1 LADSTAPEAAA
12 SIRHPLAIALL
23 TLTFSTGLI
32 DAASYL
38 GLGRVFTANMTGN
51 VVLLGFG
58 LAGAGGLPII
68 SPILSLAAFLVG
80 SGLGAALGRLPERA
94 HTAHLGATLAL
105 EVTLVA
111 AAAILA
117 AALDVHPNTFAGDT
131 MVVILAF
138 AMGARNATVRR
149 IGVPDMTTTVL
160 TMTLTGLAA
169 DSRLAGGP
177 GTGTVRRTSAVV
189 AMLTGA
195 ISGALLL
202 KTSLALPLALA
213 AVLVLAAGVAY
224 VPPRLRGEASA
235 AG

>member
-1 LADSTAPEAAA
+1 
-12 SIRHPLAIALL
+12 
-23 TLTFSTGLI
+23 
-32 DAASYL
+32 
-38 GLGRVFTANMTGN
+38 M
-51 VVLLGFG
+51 
-58 LAGAGGLPII
+58 
-68 SPILSLAAFLVG
+68 
-80 SGLGAALGRLPERA
+80 
-94 HTAHLGATLAL
+94 
-105 EVTLVA
+105 
-111 AAAILA
+111 
-117 AALDVHPNTFAGDT
+117 HPNTFGGDT

-213 AVLVLAAGVAY
+213 AVLVLAAGD
-224 VPPRLRGEASA
+224 RLRAAAAARGGVGCRLKSGSPRPRTTPGPARPSRRRTASRSRHRRWGCGGIRWRTA
-235 AG
+235 SIPSLRNSALAVAPLITSAWTSPAMSTSPASSSVPGSLHAHE

>member
-1 LADSTAPEAAA
+1 LADSTAQQAAA
-12 SIRHPLAIALL
+12 SIRHPLTITLL
-23 TLTFSTGLI
+23 TLTFSTGLV

-68 SPILSLAAFLVG
+68 SPILSLAAFLLG
-80 SGLGAALGRLPERA
+80 SGLGAVLGRLPQRA
-94 HTAHLGATLAL
+94 HTAHLGVTLAL
-105 EVTLVA
+105 EVTLVG

-117 AALDVHPNTFAGDT
+117 ATLDLRPNTFGGDT

-177 GTGTVRRTSAVV
+177 GTGTLRRTSAVV
-189 AMLTGA
+189 MLTGA

-202 KTSLALPLALA
+202 KSSLALPLALA
-213 AVLVLAAGVAY
+213 AVLVLAAAVVY
-224 VPPRLRGEASA
+224 VPPRLRGQESA
-235 AG
+235 AS

>member
-1 LADSTAPEAAA
+1 MADSTAQQAAA
-12 SIRHPLAIALL
+12 SIRHPLTITLL
-23 TLTFSTGLI
+23 MLTFSTGLI

-80 SGLGAALGRLPERA
+80 SGLGAVLGRLPERA

-105 EVTLVA
+105 EVTLVG

-117 AALDVHPNTFAGDT
+117 ATLDVRPNSFGGDT

-202 KTSLALPLALA
+202 KASLALPLALA
-213 AVLVLAAGVAY
+213 AALVLAAAIGY

>member
-1 LADSTAPEAAA
+1 MADSTAQEAAA
-12 SIRHPLAIALL
+12 SIRHPLTIALL

-68 SPILSLAAFLVG
+68 SPILSLAAFLLG
-80 SGLGAALGRLPERA
+80 SGLGAVLGRLPERVP
-94 HTAHLGATLAL
+94 TAHLGVTLAL
-105 EVTLVA
+105 EVALVGV
-111 AAAILA
+111 AAILA
-117 AALDVHPNTFAGDT
+117 ATLDVHPNSFAGDT

-177 GTGTVRRTSAVV
+177 GTGTVRRTSAVA

-202 KTSLALPLALA
+202 KSSLALPLAVA
-213 AVLVLAAGVAY
+213 AVLVLVAAITY
-224 VPPRLRGEASA
+224 VPPRLRHEASA

>member
-1 LADSTAPEAAA
+1 LADSTAQQAAT
-12 SIRHPLAIALL
+12 SIRHPLTITLL

-58 LAGAGGLPII
+58 LGGASGLPIV
-68 SPILSLAAFLVG
+68 SPIVSLAAFLVG
-80 SGLGAALGRLPERA
+80 SGLGAVLGRRPERA
-94 HTAHLGATLAL
+94 HPAHLGMTLAL

-111 AAAILA
+111 VAAILA
-117 AALDVHPNTFAGDT
+117 ATIDPRPNALGGDT
-131 MVVILAF
+131 MVGVLAF

-149 IGVPDMTTTVL
+149 IGVPDLSTTVL

-169 DSRLAGGP
+169 DSRVAGGS
-177 GTGTVRRTSAVV
+177 GIGSVRRTSAVV

-213 AVLVLAAGVAY
+213 AVLALAAMIAY
-224 VPPRLRGEASA
+224 VPPRLRLAAA